1 MLRLVPAQAVAVWMT
16 ARCSVCYA
24 KVPLFL
30 LEDSRM
36 NRILIL
42 GVAMFIA
49 IVGIAL
55 VGGEKVAVAGHGCH
69 GCCCGGDCCG
79 GGCCGGD
86 CCCCGGEA
94 APAAGSDKGSAP
106 PPPAPMTSIK
116 SDRAPFAFSSVS
128 FRR

>member
-24 KVPLFL
+24 KVPVLL

-42 GVAMFIA
+42 GVAMFLA

-55 VGGEKVAVAGHGCH
+55 IGGEKTAVAGHGCH
-69 GCCCGGDCCG
+69 GCCCGGDCCCG
-79 GGCCGGD
+79 GGCCCGGHHHRHHRHH
-86 CCCCGGEA
+86 CGCGGCCCGGDSCCGGSSCCGGHA
-94 APAAGSDKGSAP
+94 A
-106 PPPAPMTSIK
+106 
-116 SDRAPFAFSSVS
+116 
-128 FRR
+128 